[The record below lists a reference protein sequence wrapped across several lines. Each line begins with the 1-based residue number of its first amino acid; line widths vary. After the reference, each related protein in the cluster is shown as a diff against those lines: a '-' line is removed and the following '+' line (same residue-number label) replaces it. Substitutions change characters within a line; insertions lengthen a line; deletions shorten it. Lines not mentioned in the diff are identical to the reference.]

1 MQMMIPEETM
11 TKDPMQEIAADLPAA
26 TEKMPEL
33 TPEQLQDFIETAEE
47 GVVTRVDLEG
57 MVLSNG

>member
-1 MQMMIPEETM
+1 M
-11 TKDPMQEIAADLPAA
+11 PAA